1 MENDQEGQ
9 APAALM
15 GRGDES
21 VRLFVELRQRQ
32 KGAFSRAQAL
42 EYGITDKVLQR
53 RCRVRQ
59 LQRVHHGVYVDFTG
73 PLPWETRMWAAWLAC
88 GPDAALTG
96 KTALRYYGLEGDWDD
111 ADPIHLVVPHARRL
125 DRRAG
130 IVVTRW
136 RELDSRLHPTRRP
149 PTVRVEV
156 ALLTTASRE
165 RAAARQAAM
174 LLDACRQRRTT
185 PQRLLAELATLGQ
198 LRGREVIQQILLDAA
213 DGVQSFLEHCYLLRV
228 ERAHGL
234 PVADRQ
240 VRAVAT
246 AGSAAANDS
255 TTAGPRTAARDKPSK
270 RVVYRDVEYSPYD
283 VIVELDGRLGH
294 SDALSRWRDM
304 SRDNAAA
311 TSGKLT
317 LRFGYQL
324 VSHPCET
331 AAQVVTALQHRG
343 WTGAPHPCSPTCA
356 LGGILSGSGEA
367 NTPIRGQYPPHP
379 RRQPFPAS

>member
-1 MENDQEGQ
+1 MENDQQGRVG
-9 APAALM
+9 AALR
-15 GRGDES
+15 GGGDES

-32 KGAFSRAQAL
+32 KGAFSRTQAL
-42 EYGITDKVLQR
+42 EHGITDKVLQR

-88 GPDAALTG
+88 GPEAALTG

-111 ADPIHLVVPHARRL
+111 NDPIHLAVPHARRL
-125 DRRAG
+125 DRRG
-130 IVVTRW
+130 KIRVTRW
-136 RELDSRLHPTRRP
+136 RELDARLHPTRKP
-149 PTVRVEV
+149 PTVRLEV

-165 RAAARQAAM
+165 RETARQAAM

-185 PQRLLAELATLGQ
+185 PQRLLAELESLGQ
-198 LRGREVIQQILLDAA
+198 LAGRDVIRQILLDTV
-213 DGVQSFLEHCYLLRV
+213 DGVQSFLEQCYLRRV

-234 PVADRQ
+234 PAADRQ
-240 VRAVAT
+240 VRAVT
-246 AGSAAANDS
+246 AADS
-255 TTAGPRTAARDKPSK
+255 TTVDHSGTAESTTTPPARPSK
-270 RVVYRDVEYSPYD
+270 RVVYRDVEYSPYG

-331 AAQVVTALQHRG
+331 AAQVVTALRHRG
-343 WTGAPHPCSPTCA
+343 WTGAPRLCSPTCA
-356 LGGILSGSGEA
+356 LGED
-367 NTPIRGQYPPHP
+367 PVRIRGGKYPHSGATSSPP
-379 RRQPFPAS
+379 EARNLPG

>member
-1 MENDQEGQ
+1 MDIDQQGS

-15 GRGDES
+15 GGGDES
-21 VRLFVELRQRQ
+21 VRLFVELRRRQ

-42 EYGITDKVLQR
+42 EHGITDKVLQR
-53 RCRVRQ
+53 RCRARQ

-88 GPDAALTG
+88 GPEAALTG
-96 KTALRYYGLEGDWDD
+96 KTALRYYGMEGDWDHD
-111 ADPIHLVVPHARRL
+111 DPIHLAVPHARRV
-125 DRRAG
+125 DRRAK
-130 IVVTRW
+130 ILVARW
-136 RELDSRLHPTRRP
+136 REFDSRLNPTRKP
-149 PTVRVEV
+149 PTVRLEI
-156 ALLTTASRE
+156 ALLTTASGERE
-165 RAAARQAAM
+165 TARQAAM

-185 PQRLLAELATLGQ
+185 PQRLLAELETLGQ
-198 LRGREVIQQILLDAA
+198 LPRRDVIRQILLDAA
-213 DGVQSFLEHCYLLRV
+213 DGVQSFLEQVYLRRV

-240 VRAVAT
+240 VRAVTT
-246 AGSAAANDS
+246 AGSAS
-255 TTAGPRTAARDKPSK
+255 TGFTTAAPDLSSK
-270 RVVYRDVEYSPYD
+270 RVVFRDVEYSPYG
-283 VIVELDGRLGH
+283 VIVEVDGRLGH

-331 AAQVVTALQHRG
+331 AAQVVTALHQRG
-343 WTGAPHPCSPTCA
+343 WTGTPRPCSPTCA
-356 LGGILSGSGEA
+356 LGEE
-367 NTPIRGQYPPHP
+367 PVRGRGGGYPDPGATSSP
-379 RRQPFPAS
+379 TRARNLPG

>member
-1 MENDQEGQ
+1 MENDQQGQ
-9 APAALM
+9 VPAALT
-15 GRGDES
+15 GDES

-73 PLPWETRMWAAWLAC
+73 PLPWETRLWAAWLAC

-111 ADPIHLVVPHARRL
+111 ADPIHLAVPHARRL
-125 DRRAG
+125 DPRAM
-130 IVVTRW
+130 ILVTRW

-149 PTVRVEV
+149 PTVRLEV

-165 RAAARQAAM
+165 RETARQAAM
-174 LLDACRQRRTT
+174 LLDACRQRRTS
-185 PQRLLAELATLGQ
+185 PQRLLAELETLGQ
-198 LRGREVIQQILLDAA
+198 LPGREAIRQILLDAA
-213 DGVQSFLEHCYLLRV
+213 DGVQSFLEQCYLHRV

-240 VRAVAT
+240 VRAVPT
-246 AGSAAANDS
+246 AGTAAAGHS
-255 TTAGPRTAARDKPSK
+255 TTAGPTTAASVSPSK
-270 RVVYRDVEYSPYD
+270 RVVYRDVEYSPYG

-324 VSHPCET
+324 VGHPCET
-331 AAQVVTALQHRG
+331 AAQVVTALHHRG
-343 WTGAPHPCSPTCA
+343 WTGAPRPCSPTCA
-356 LGGILSGSGEA
+356 LGED
-367 NTPIRGQYPPHP
+367 PVQIRGGKYRHSRAKSSPTRAQTLP
-379 RRQPFPAS
+379 PAS